1 MASVS
6 ALADLIERFTGGDG
20 SLKTA
25 IPRLSLFAAR
35 QPSAPTHV
43 LYQPAL
49 CIVARGSKRVISGDA
64 LHVYDPAHYL
74 IVSIDVPVTGQVT
87 EAPYASLRLDL
98 EPGLLA
104 ALILETDTGPAP
116 AMPMAG
122 IAVSTLAAE
131 MIDATTR
138 LVRLLDSP
146 GDIAALAPL
155 AEREILYRLL
165 RSDQGARLRQI
176 AAGEGRMRQINRVIA
191 WIKENYAAPLSI
203 DELAAIACMSPSALH
218 HHFKQVTAMSPL
230 RYQKQIR
237 LQEARRL
244 ILAEASD
251 AASAG
256 HAVGYDSPSQFSRE
270 YRRLFGAPPLRDIAR
285 LKAAPDLLAAD

>member
-1 MASVS
+1 MTTAS
-6 ALADLIERFTGGDG
+6 ALADLIERFTGDVA
-20 SLKTA
+20 SLTTA
-25 IPRLSLFAAR
+25 IPRLHLFAAR
-35 QPSAPTHV
+35 QPSALTHV
-43 LYQPAL
+43 LYRPAL
-49 CIVARGSKRVISGDA
+49 CVVARGSKRVISGETV
-64 LHVYDPAHYL
+64 HVYDPARYL
-74 IVSIDVPVTGQVT
+74 IVSIDTPVAGQVT

-98 EPGLLA
+98 DPGLLA
-104 ALILETDTGPAP
+104 TLILETDAAPVP
-116 AMPMAG
+116 AMPLPG
-122 IAVSTLAAE
+122 IAVSTLTAEVTDAA
-131 MIDATTR
+131 TR

-165 RSDQGARLRQI
+165 RGEQGARLRQI

-203 DELAAIACMSPSALH
+203 DRLAAIACISPSALH

-230 RYQKQIR
+230 QFQKQIR

-244 ILAEASD
+244 ILSEASD

-285 LKAAPDLLAAD
+285 LKAAPELIAAD

>member
-1 MASVS
+1 MTTAA

-20 SLKTA
+20 SLTTT
-25 IPRLSLFAAR
+25 IPRLHLFAAR
-35 QPSAPTHV
+35 RPSSPTHV
-43 LYQPAL
+43 LYRPAL

-64 LHVYDPAHYL
+64 VHVYDPDRYL
-74 IVSIDVPVTGQVT
+74 IVSIDTPVAGQVT

-98 EPGLLA
+98 DPGLLA
-104 ALILETDTGPAP
+104 ALILETDATPTP
-116 AMPMAG
+116 AMPLPG
-122 IAVSTLAAE
+122 IAISTLTAAVT
-131 MIDATTR
+131 DAATR

-165 RSDQGARLRQI
+165 RGEQGARLRQI

-203 DELAAIACMSPSALH
+203 GELATIACMSPSALH

-230 RYQKQIR
+230 RFQKQIR

-256 HAVGYDSPSQFSRE
+256 HAVGYESPSQFSRE
-270 YRRLFGAPPLRDIAR
+270 YRRLFGAPPVRDIAR
-285 LKAAPDLLAAD
+285 LKAAPAVLAVD